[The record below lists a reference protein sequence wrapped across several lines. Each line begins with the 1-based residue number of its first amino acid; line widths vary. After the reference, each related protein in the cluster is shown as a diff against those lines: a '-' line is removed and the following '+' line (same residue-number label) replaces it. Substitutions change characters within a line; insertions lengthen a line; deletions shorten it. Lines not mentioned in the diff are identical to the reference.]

1 MPETYTTDFERIS
14 DGSQTSY
21 TPQQL
26 VQKSA
31 QIEVLDAEAQWRG
44 VSTTSTNTDTKTV
57 QNSGSAQATIETV
70 EDTNTNSRSGTTTGS
85 TEINRDHRTATASNS
100 GQYGID
106 SGSLF
111 TRIPSIPELNDDD
124 VTVVFDEI
132 EVDYFVEE
140 TNGGTDENIIVEWD
154 DDPYNA
160 VNYDSQTTLDISG
173 FEKKRVGGFT
183 FDINSVQQYISRLD
197 GANIRYVKTG
207 DTFGTTG
214 LIAEITVS
222 YTVETREEDIDREQI
237 RVEYPPKRNNY
248 NFDVHI
254 IKKYIDG
261 DLDSTTRSYTY
272 KPNDTLVELS
282 PSKSGSTKTI
292 EIETRSTQRQ
302 TKSDTTL
309 VKYPDTPDQYSVD
322 EYTLNK
328 FEDGSL
334 INSDTVYE
342 DKSGDTEAI
351 TSTDPSTTISLT
363 IEGEFT
369 ETTINTKKTTN
380 PSIGGEYLPDGLN
393 TDTVVFLMDTSGSA
407 NQTKQQDIARQI
419 LSQLSDRTSAAL
431 LEFDFN
437 TETIIQQNTL
447 SNIRDELRDGINSL
461 DSSGGTEIGQALLAA
476 NNSFDGKDGTI
487 VLITDGESSDDP
499 TDEAQQVANDGRQ
512 ILSVKVG
519 GGDTSLMKSLATITD
534 GSYFDNA
541 VNTAIIGSVLSDGE
555 LSEWKSLSN
564 FDRTTQT
571 LDHFID
577 GSELADFRIRFTWV
591 FATPQPV
598 HGSVG
603 FRDNSAGVWR
613 EAAVAEESDEL
624 LQYTHVQAY
633 NDSTDEWGVLDVVDA
648 SHEAAIESHQFYDED
663 AGWLAPR
670 EYQTA

>member
-1 MPETYTTDFERIS
+1 MAETYTTDFERIS

-44 VSTTSTNTDTKTV
+44 VSTTSTNTDTKTA

-100 GQYGID
+100 GQYGTD

-111 TRIPSIPELNDDD
+111 TAVPNIPELNDGD

-132 EVDYFVEE
+132 TVDYYVDEDS
-140 TNGGTDENIIVEWD
+140 GGGDENIIVEWD
-154 DDPYNA
+154 DDPYDFN
-160 VNYDSQTTLDISG
+160 NYDRQTTLDIG
-173 FEKKRVGGFT
+173 PNEKKRVGGFT
-183 FDINSVQQYISRLD
+183 FDIDRVAQYKAFD

-207 DTFGTTG
+207 DYYGSTG
-214 LIAEITVS
+214 LVTEITVS

-237 RVEYPPKRNNY
+237 RVEYPPKRSGY

-254 IKKYIDG
+254 IKTYIDG
-261 DLDSTTRSYTY
+261 NLKNTRRSYTY
-272 KPNDTLVELS
+272 NPDDTIQELS
-282 PSKSGSTKTI
+282 PQKTGSTKTI

-302 TKSDTTL
+302 TVSDTTL
-309 VKYPDTPDQYSVD
+309 VEYPETPDQYSVKQ
-322 EYTLNK
+322 YTVK
-328 FEDGSL
+328 EFEDGTEVS
-334 INSDTVYE
+334 SSEVYE
-342 DKSGDTEAI
+342 NKSGETKAI
-351 TSTDPSTTISLT
+351 TSTDPSTTVSLT
-363 IEGEFT
+363 ITGEFT
-369 ETTINTKKTTN
+369 KTTANTKKTTN
-380 PSIGGEYLPDGLN
+380 ASIGGEYLPDELN

-407 NQTKQQDIARQI
+407 NQTRQQDIARQI
-419 LSQLSDRTSAAL
+419 LSQLPDRTSAAL

-447 SNIRDELRDGINSL
+447 SNISEELRDGINSL

-476 NNSFDGKDGTI
+476 NNSFDGADGTI

-499 TDEAQQVANDGRQ
+499 TDEAQQIANDERQ
-512 ILSVKVG
+512 ILSIKVG
-519 GGDTSLMKSLATITD
+519 DGDTSLMESLATITD
-534 GSYFDNA
+534 GYFFDNS
-541 VNTAIIGSVLSDGE
+541 VNTSIIGSVLSEGE
-555 LSEWKSLSN
+555 LSEWKNLSN

-603 FRDNSAGVWR
+603 FRDNSSSVCR

-648 SHEAAIESHQFYDED
+648 SHEAAIKSHQFYDED
-663 AGWLAPR
+663 VGWLAPR